1 MAVSYFK
8 ASFSKTAPL
17 NPPKSETAPHPG
29 WQDGTIL
36 EPGVELQKCNIYEGD
51 CDNLFSSKGKGLMV
65 QDSMSWNDLPDNSPL
80 LTSSSNRHFL

>member
-1 MAVSYFK
+1 MSV
-8 ASFSKTAPL
+8 
-17 NPPKSETAPHPG
+17 
-29 WQDGTIL
+29 
-36 EPGVELQKCNIYEGD
+36 VELQKYNFYEGD